1 MKKFVFICILTI
13 WIAGLGFSAGK
24 VEPRTGTETV
34 TVTDLA
40 GREVTLPY
48 PVERIAL
55 VRSRDI
61 YEFSAVLGEDTA
73 EKIIAW
79 GPDIM
84 TADKDA
90 YDKYLERFPSLGQLP
105 LVGDIF
111 KDALSTEQVL
121 ALDPDVVITE
131 TFMIDRGYESIDRLE
146 KAGVP
151 LLFLDF
157 SGKPFEDPQKS
168 ILLIGEITGRKQRA
182 QEIVDYV
189 DEQLDLVFTRLDSL
203 DSMERPK
210 PTIYV
215 ECGNLGPQDYG
226 CTYGYNK
233 KQNMTSWGAF
243 LQAIRATNIASD
255 AVVDMAV
262 INPEF
267 LLESNPD
274 RIIISGAYWPAA
286 GAMRM
291 GYYADPAEARALLR
305 AFCERPGWDT
315 LDAVKNKEVYSLH
328 HHFQMHSFSFVGL
341 QQMVKWL
348 YPEEF
353 RDIEPEENF
362 KEFHRRFLPVDY
374 SGTWMVTLK

>member
-1 MKKFVFICILTI
+1 MKKFIFICILTI
-13 WIAGLGFSAGK
+13 WIAGLGFSAGR
-24 VEPRTGTETV
+24 VEPRTGTETI

-48 PVERIAL
+48 PVERIVL
-55 VRSRDI
+55 VRGRDI
-61 YEFSAVLGEDTA
+61 YELSAVLGEDTA
-73 EKIIAW
+73 DKIIAW
-79 GPDIM
+79 GGKDIM
-84 TADKDA
+84 NADKDA

-111 KDALSTEQVL
+111 KDALSTEQM
-121 ALDPDVVITE
+121 LDLEPDVVIVE

-168 ILLIGEITGRKQRA
+168 LLLIGEITGRKQRA
-182 QEIVDYV
+182 REIVDYV
-189 DEQLDLVFTRLDSL
+189 DEQLDLVFTRLDS
-203 DSMERPK
+203 MEGPK

-215 ECGNLGPQDYG
+215 EAGNLGPQEYSS
-226 CTYGYNK
+226 TYGYNK
-233 KQNMTSWGAF
+233 RQTMTSWGAM

-274 RIIISGAYWPAA
+274 RIVITGAYWPAA

-291 GYYADPAEARALLR
+291 GYHADPAEARSLLK
-305 AFCERPGWDT
+305 AFCERPGWET
-315 LDAVKNKEVYSLH
+315 LDAVKNKEVYSLQ
-328 HHFQMHSFSFVGL
+328 HHFTMHSFCFVGL

-348 YPEEF
+348 YPGEF

-374 SGTWMVTLK
+374 SGTWMVSLK